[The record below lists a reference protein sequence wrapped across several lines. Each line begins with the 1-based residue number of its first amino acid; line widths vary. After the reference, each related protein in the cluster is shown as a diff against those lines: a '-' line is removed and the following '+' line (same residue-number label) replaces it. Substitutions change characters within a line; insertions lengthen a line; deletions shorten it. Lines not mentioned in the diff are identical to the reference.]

1 MQDLTLDKSSTVLLV
16 VDVQEKLAAAMPDE
30 SCGRVVD
37 NIGRLVR
44 GAGILGIPVLVTEQ
58 YPKGLGPS
66 IEPLREALAEVEPAP
81 LVLEKTE
88 FNACAN
94 PAIADALK
102 QLSSAGSSVVVSG
115 MESHICV
122 YQTARALAAEGFQVH
137 VPQDAACSRTLQNHA
152 IARDLW
158 QRAGAIPTSTET
170 VLFDLLGRAEGDAF
184 KAISKLVR

>member
-1 MQDLTLDKSSTVLLV
+1 MQDLTLDKSSTLLLV

-58 YPKGLGPS
+58 YPKGLGPT

-81 LVLEKTE
+81 PVLEKTE

-152 IARDLW
+152 IAQDLW